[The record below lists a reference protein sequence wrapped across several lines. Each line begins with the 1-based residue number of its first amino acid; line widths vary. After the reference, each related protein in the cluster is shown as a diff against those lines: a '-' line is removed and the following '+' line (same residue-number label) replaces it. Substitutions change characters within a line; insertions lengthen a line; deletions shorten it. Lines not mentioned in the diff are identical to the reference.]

1 MFVLQARGRA
11 EVYLISYF
19 TVLHSKRLSISPL
32 SCQRRHVFGL
42 SKHYGA
48 GVWLFTKKGRKKKT
62 FVKLAVSRMC
72 SLRADE
78 NMSKVTPKS
87 SAGGRGG
94 SLSPALPGA
103 GVPPGAR

>member
-42 SKHYGA
+42 SKLYGV
-48 GVWLFTKKGRKKKT
+48 GVWLFTKKGRKKP

-78 NMSKVTPKS
+78 NMSKVTPKAG
-87 SAGGRGG
+87 AGGCGG
-94 SLSPALPGA
+94 SLLPALPGA

>member
-1 MFVLQARGRA
+1 MGLG
-11 EVYLISYF
+11 
-19 TVLHSKRLSISPL
+19 
-32 SCQRRHVFGL
+32 FGCL
-42 SKHYGA
+42 
-48 GVWLFTKKGRKKKT
+48 LRKGEKKKT

-87 SAGGRGG
+87 GAGGRGG